1 MADLEVEGNEL
12 VLHLRAIE
20 KAEGVHG
27 DIRLPLSAVT
37 AVRSV
42 DDPWPELRGIRAPG
56 TGLPNVIAVGTRR
69 GKFGKDFAAVHGKG
83 PAVVVELEGADYG
96 RLVVTADDAAA
107 RASSIA
113 QGGGEGLT
121 GAAAGGLGGCG
132 GWAVRFGQ
140 ESGQESVQGGWKLME
155 RATSRWVTKPTTRS
169 SWSTGSRDR

>member
-12 VLHLRAIE
+12 VLHLRALE
-20 KAEGVHG
+20 KAEGAHG
-27 DIRLPLSAVT
+27 DIRVPLTRVT

-69 GKFGKDFAAVHGKG
+69 GRFGKDFAAVHGKG
-83 PAVVVELEGADYG
+83 PAVVVELEGAEYG

-113 QGGGEGLT
+113 Q
-121 GAAAGGLGGCG
+121 AAG
-132 GWAVRFGQ
+132 
-140 ESGQESVQGGWKLME
+140 K
-155 RATSRWVTKPTTRS
+155 
-169 SWSTGSRDR
+169 D